1 MPDFTRMNESQLK
14 AFRLKKNRELRA
26 IRDEI
31 RAAGQSLERLRAEAD
46 RAEYDASVAMYGAEA
61 VAAASKIVVAPPA
74 SAAPDS
80 PLRKGTV

>member
-1 MPDFTRMNESQLK
+1 VPDFESMSDADLR
-14 AFRLKKNRELRA
+14 AFRRDANLRLIA

-31 RAAGQSLERLRAEAD
+31 RAAGKVLERKRAEAD
-46 RAEYDASVAMYGAEA
+46 RAEYDASLAMYGAEA

-80 PLRKGTV
+80 PLRKGSV